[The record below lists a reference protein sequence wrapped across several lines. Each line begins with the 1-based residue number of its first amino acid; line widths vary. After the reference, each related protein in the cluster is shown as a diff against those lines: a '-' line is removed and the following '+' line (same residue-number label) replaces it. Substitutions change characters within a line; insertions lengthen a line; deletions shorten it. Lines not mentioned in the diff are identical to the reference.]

1 MPVAHVL
8 LTEAQVE
15 GVEQRVVFEFH
26 RRALGLERVLVR
38 GRADDDSAQAAEL
51 PAHGVER
58 GVGGQEGDNKQG
70 GKAREAREGF
80 HGKRGVPISAWWTN
94 GEKDAGC
101 TSDCLR
107 STKSSFS

>member
-80 HGKRGVPISAWWTN
+80 HGKRGGAHFSLVDER
-94 GEKDAGC
+94 GKGC
-101 TSDCLR
+101 RVHLR
-107 STKSSFS
+107 LPS